1 MTAPRGIT
9 EVQKHVFVSGR
20 VQGVWFRAWTEQQ
33 CRQLGLSGW
42 ARNLSDGR
50 VEMVIAGS
58 TPAVSSLLKR
68 LHEGPPQAKVEA
80 VEVSDWTEEVPAG
93 FQLRPSL

>member
-1 MTAPRGIT
+1 MVRGLT

-33 CRQLGLSGW
+33 CRQLGLNGW

-50 VEMVIAGS
+50 LEVVIAGS
-58 TPAVSSLLKR
+58 APAVSSMLKR
-68 LHEGPPQAKVEA
+68 FREGPPQAKVEG
-80 VEVSDWTEEVPAG
+80 VVVSDWNGEVPQS
-93 FQLRPSL
+93 FELRPTA

>member
-1 MTAPRGIT
+1 MVRGIT

-42 ARNLSDGR
+42 ARNLADGR
-50 VEMVIAGS
+50 VEVVIAGS
-58 TPAVSSLLKR
+58 APAVSSLLKR
-68 LHEGPPQAKVEA
+68 LHEGPAQAKVEKVA
-80 VEVSDWTEEVPAG
+80 VSEWTEAVPTG
-93 FQLRPSL
+93 FQLRPTA